1 MRASCSIQIHANA
14 LLGALRSLRIR
25 READAIAILAPAPH
39 GILVMVQGA
48 LTSGH
53 TDLVCRGRWS
63 RRIAVPYGRLIH
75 ILATYGDAPL
85 TLTFFEGTI
94 VIGGTRIPALDL
106 SPPAVAPRV
115 RPARARQLCLPGML
129 ADGELFAAAP
139 WATGDDRLA
148 AARGRADLA

>member
-14 LLGALRSLRIR
+14 LLGAMRSLRIR
-25 READAIAILAPAPH
+25 READAIAILAPAPR
-39 GILVMVQGA
+39 GILIMVQGA

-129 ADGELFAAAP
+129 DDGELFAAAP
-139 WATGDDRLA
+139 
-148 AARGRADLA
+148 